1 MCTVPNIDN
10 RIVSANDLLRQLVD
24 ADTAKLMNHI
34 NEKLPMYLSF
44 LPGKIF
50 LITFL
55 LPKKAEFDWQNDQ
68 FRPKLTILN
77 LFFILES
84 TKELLANDVICHG
97 YQRSVSEAACLST
110 RLSDDLLTC
119 DARLER
125 WTFDKNTGECVKA
138 SYDGCYDTENRFASK
153 AACLNKCQSHIK
165 VC

>member
-50 LITFL
+50 SIAFL
-55 LPKKAEFDWQNDQ
+55 MRKNSRIW
-68 FRPKLTILN
+68 LTKWPISAQIDDSQP
-77 LFFILES
+77 FILES